1 MYINGTTIENKRAK
15 NEEKN
20 EDNRFVKRHSLVKCT
35 VSYTKE
41 PYQECECGL
50 LSTTL

>member
-1 MYINGTTIENKRAK
+1 MYINSTTIEDKRAKK

-35 VSYTKE
+35 VSSTQRSHTKNVSVV
-41 PYQECECGL
+41 Y
-50 LSTTL
+50 